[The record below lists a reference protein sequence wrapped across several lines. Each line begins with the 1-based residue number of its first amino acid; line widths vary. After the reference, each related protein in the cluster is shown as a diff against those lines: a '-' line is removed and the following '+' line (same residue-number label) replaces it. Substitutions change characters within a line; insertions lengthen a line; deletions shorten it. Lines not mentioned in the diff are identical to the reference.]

1 MNKTQL
7 EPNEVIVEIKGIG
20 LNPVDIQLAKIPGAD
35 FSGRI
40 YKIGDEVFGLN
51 LSIAGNGCLSQYIK
65 LSENMSNDHTNNQ
78 KILIIGASGGVSHI
92 ACQIARVMNKYIVE
106 ICSSQNIEFVK
117 EMGAN
122 EVIDYTKNDIVMASK
137 QYGPYDIILD
147 CVGGIEF
154 IPCLNSDFLQSNQS
168 IYLTIVGDKTS

>member
-1 MNKTQL
+1 MSSMTHKPT
-7 EPNEVIVEIKGIG
+7 
-20 LNPVDIQLAKIPGAD
+20 
-35 FSGRI
+35 
-40 YKIGDEVFGLN
+40 N
-51 LSIAGNGCLSQYIK
+51 LSHNEAAAIPLVFLTAYTALHDWGGFID
-65 LSENMSNDHTNNQ
+65 DHTNNQ

-117 EMGAN
+117 EMG
-122 EVIDYTKNDIVMASK
+122 
-137 QYGPYDIILD
+137 
-147 CVGGIEF
+147 GIEF

>member
-1 MNKTQL
+1 MLYYQKHGFIMNKTQL

-65 LSENMSNDHTNNQ
+65 LSENMSSMTHKPTN
-78 KILIIGASGGVSHI
+78 LSH
-92 ACQIARVMNKYIVE
+92 
-106 ICSSQNIEFVK
+106 
-117 EMGAN
+117 N
-122 EVIDYTKNDIVMASK
+122 EAAAIPLVFLTVYTALHD
-137 QYGPYDIILD
+137 
-147 CVGGIEF
+147 
-154 IPCLNSDFLQSNQS
+154 
-168 IYLTIVGDKTS
+168 